1 MKLSQRHSANASSK
15 LCAARPHDPR
25 EVKRSADFVGIV
37 SGYTRLRRAGR
48 QFVGLCPFHSERTPS
63 FYIEPQQKLFR
74 CFGCERGG
82 DIFDFI
88 MQIKRCGFCDAVR
101 IVAGVAS
108 DSEPRSGECFG
119 ASEGGEAPSARG
131 ACVLPS
137 PQSEHAAAIARLD
150 ATEARLRATRA
161 ANDAD
166 AKEFA
171 TACESRDGEVLAVQ
185 FIRHRI
191 TSPEVGGGQHGGG

>member
-1 MKLSQRHSANASSK
+1 MKGANAMVAP
-15 LCAARPHDPR
+15 LDPR
-25 EVKRSADFVGIV
+25 EVKRTADFVAIA
-37 SGYTRLRRAGR
+37 SRYTKLHRAGR

-63 FYIEPQQKLFR
+63 FYVDPQRQLFK
-74 CFGCERGG
+74 CFGHCDAGG

-88 MQIKRCGFCDAVR
+88 MRIEQCGFSDAVR

-137 PQSEHAAAIARLD
+137 QRSEHEAAVARLD
-150 ATEARLRATRA
+150 ATEARLFAIRA

-166 AKEFA
+166 AMEFA
-171 TACESRDGEVLAVQ
+171 TDCDPRGGETPAVGLT
-185 FIRHRI
+185 FIRQRI
-191 TSPEVGGGQHGGG
+191 TSPGGKE